1 MLDYFATFSLS
12 QVRQM
17 IGRGSR
23 AFGQAEG
30 AYYTFQFGDVNENI
44 EQHLESK
51 EPEYYNS
58 YVTLGYLYA

>member
-1 MLDYFATFSLS
+1 
-12 QVRQM
+12 M

-51 EPEYYNS
+51 EPEYFNS